1 MKTKKALVK
10 KIIKAKKQMLKDCV
24 DRVQALLKQTDKLK
38 AENILERWSVHH
50 KLLLEL
56 KFLETIISHSD
67 KNQNM
72 IRDIKDI
79 ADDIVPTPAGVY
91 R

>member
-1 MKTKKALVK
+1 MNKKSLVN
-10 KIIKAKKQMLKDCV
+10 KIIKAKKKMLSDCV

-50 KLLLEL
+50 NLLLEL

-79 ADDIVPTPAGVY
+79 ADNIVPIPTGVY

>member
-1 MKTKKALVK
+1 M
-10 KIIKAKKQMLKDCV
+10 
-24 DRVQALLKQTDKLK
+24 LK

-50 KLLLEL
+50 SLLLEL
-56 KFLETIISHSD
+56 KLLEAIISHSD

-79 ADDIVPTPAGVY
+79 ADNIVPTPNGVY